1 LLSSDCDAESKMPA
15 WRGWDEEETR
25 GLKSSSSTFTPINTP
40 LVEPSTLESNVTLD
54 SAKACQTSTAAST
67 VRRAVSEYLGRGDDQ
82 PMATDSR
89 TTSTSQDKKRGDGA
103 GQKWKASKRRKIS
116 NTVND
121 SMSVTKSSHVNNTE
135 KFDQRQEH
143 TRKKS
148 VYEKSNS
155 ASKSDLSVSM
165 SESINPIPAVKP
177 VVIYEQTTSMMK
189 ALDSTSKRTSIES
202 IKANGGQG
210 YVEYQSSSASCQP
223 SSSNVHFSQP
233 WLNSVS
239 NAANVCA
246 RKPQVHQQIPAS
258 PTFAAEND
266 THSARPTRKAKAVA
280 NERNSNLFRQ
290 PKAPVADHHTESD
303 HLNGRHPTLERQR
316 GRVPSISISID
327 DDEFSDIDESALASL
342 DKAGELRPETPP
354 ARNYKQ
360 NIREVEEDDDYGGAL
375 LSAADHELLAK
386 FKGSESSMQP
396 IVRKPFQPAV
406 LDRSPIFGASSAV
419 LLRTC
424 FRLGEA
430 LNVGSQA
437 VRSGKNTIIELYAR
451 VTGSRRDGRKQY
463 FTFKDLYHDKPPF
476 CDGAYELWDQSHL
489 WDLDSR
495 PFLDASEDSSITCR
509 AIGKMKREAQK
520 WKVDILGIWA
530 ADAADVDFAAGIYT
544 DECAE

>member
-1 LLSSDCDAESKMPA
+1 MRA
-15 WRGWDEEETR
+15 WRGWDEEEMR
-25 GLKSSSSTFTPINTP
+25 GSKSSSSTFTPINTP
-40 LVEPSTLESNVTLD
+40 LVEPSTLDSNVTLD
-54 SAKACQTSTAAST
+54 RAEACQTGTAAST
-67 VRRAVSEYLGRGDDQ
+67 VRHAVSEYLGRGDAQ

-89 TTSTSQDKKRGDGA
+89 TTSVSRDKKRGCGA
-103 GQKWKASKRRKIS
+103 GQKSKASKRRKIS
-116 NTVND
+116 NTVDD
-121 SMSVTKSSHVNNTE
+121 SMAVTKSSRVNNTE
-135 KFDQRQEH
+135 KSVQRQEH
-143 TRKKS
+143 TSTVTQTPKNS
-148 VYEKSNS
+148 VCEKSDS
-155 ASKSDLSVSM
+155 ASNTGLSVSM
-165 SESINPIPAVKP
+165 SKSINLIPAVKP

-239 NAANVCA
+239 NAANACA
-246 RKPQVHQQIPAS
+246 RELQVHQQILET
-258 PTFAAEND
+258 PTFAAESD
-266 THSARPTRKAKAVA
+266 THSARPTRKAKAIA

-290 PKAPVADHHTESD
+290 AKAPVADHHTKSD

-327 DDEFSDIDESALASL
+327 DDEFSDIDESTLANL
-342 DKAGELRPETPP
+342 DKSGEFRPETPP

-386 FKGSESSMQP
+386 YKGSGNATQP
-396 IVRKPFQPAV
+396 IVRKPFQQAV
-406 LDRSPIFGASSAV
+406 QDRSPIFGASSGV

-437 VRSGKNTIIELYAR
+437 VRSGKNAVIELYAR
-451 VTGSRRDGRKQY
+451 VTGSSRDNRKQ
-463 FTFKDLYHDKPPF
+463 FFIFKDLYHDKPPF
-476 CDGAYELWDQSHL
+476 CDGTFELWDQSHL

-495 PFLDASEDSSITCR
+495 PFLDATEDCSITCR

-520 WKVDILGIWA
+520 WKLDILGIWA
-530 ADAADVDFAAGIYT
+530 ADAVDVDFAAGIYT
-544 DECAE
+544 DDAQNEF